1 MNADKILTAQL
12 DDIIFDNRNKS
23 YGAYFLRRIYE
34 SHIIKALIIA
44 VVLGVLTIGGFR
56 VSAMFKEIMKK
67 DKPTAVEVQLE
78 EPPPLNPN
86 EPPPPPPPPPIEPPP
101 PPVATVK
108 FVPPV
113 VKKDEEVKDEEP
125 PATKEEIKEA
135 VISTKTQEGVK
146 NAPEPVEEKAPPPP
160 VVEQPKPKEPEI
172 FTVVEQNPEFPDG
185 QAALM
190 KYLAANIKYPTLAR
204 ENNISGKVILQFVVD
219 EDGGIS
225 DIKAARGIGGGCDEE
240 AIRVVKSMPKWK
252 PGKQRGRPVKVRF
265 TLPVSF
271 KLE

>member
-1 MNADKILTAQL
+1 MNADKILTAHV

-23 YGAYFLRRIYE
+23 YGAYYLRRIYE
-34 SHIIKALIIA
+34 SHIVKALIIA
-44 VVLGVLTIGGFR
+44 MLLGVSLIVGYR
-56 VSAMFKEIMKK
+56 VATMFSEVVAKMR
-67 DKPTAVEVQLE
+67 PTAVEVQLE
-78 EPPPLNPN
+78 EPPTLNPD

-113 VKKDEEVKDEEP
+113 VKRDEEVKDEEP
-125 PATKEEIKEA
+125 PPTKEEIKEA

-146 NAPEPVEEKAPPPP
+146 NAPQPIEEKEPPPI
-160 VVEQPKPKEPEI
+160 VEPPKPKEPEI

-190 KYLAANIKYPTLAR
+190 KYLSNNIKYPALAR
-204 ENNISGKVILQFVVD
+204 ENNIQGKVILQFVVD
-219 EDGGIS
+219 ENGGIS